1 MASSDRRRFLRTC
14 QGLLGS
20 RIEKTEFP
28 GGKSRDAC
36 RLILEDGRVAFG
48 TKRESPRLAAIEA
61 RVLKKLGAEGAAVP
75 KVLAFN
81 GLILIQEDLG
91 KRRLSQA
98 IDEASDAEV
107 EALLSEA
114 LGSLAQIHR
123 AAEATGL
130 DENLPSIGRDE
141 PWLWGLLN
149 QPAVISKELKIPA
162 PDLDQEALLERIRI
176 RKPRLIKWDARCGN
190 AIVKDDGTIA
200 WFDWEHCGRR
210 NRLDD
215 LVWLLGDEFTLNLPE
230 AEERLLQA
238 YLPAF
243 ADDLTIDEARA
254 YIAAFG
260 SLHTCVRLELI
271 LENKEDG
278 DWWDWDYCL
287 ERDKVGI
294 TLKGAQRLCTRG
306 ARWAGWSPLTEPLRP
321 WFNRVFERLA
331 NLDRSE
337 ERGAA

>member
-1 MASSDRRRFLRTC
+1 MATSDHRRFLRTC

-20 RIEKTEFP
+20 RIERTEFP

-48 TKRESPRLAAIEA
+48 TRRESPRLAALEA

-91 KRRLSQA
+91 ERRLSQA
-98 IDEASDAEV
+98 IDQASDAETQK
-107 EALLSEA
+107 LLSGA
-114 LGSLAQIHR
+114 LSSLAGIHR
-123 AAEATGL
+123 AAEAAGL
-130 DENLPSIGRDE
+130 DDNVPSIGRDE

-149 QPAVISKELKIPA
+149 QPVVISNELKIPV
-162 PDLDQEALLERIRI
+162 PDFNQESLLDHIRI
-176 RKPRLIKWDARCGN
+176 KKPRLIKWDARCGN
-190 AIVKDDGTIA
+190 AIVKEDGTIA

-215 LVWLLGDEFTLNLPE
+215 MIWLLGDEFTPDLPD
-230 AEERLLQA
+230 AEEALLQE

-243 ADDLTIDEARA
+243 ADDFTVDEARA
-254 YIAAFG
+254 YVGAFG

-271 LENKEDG
+271 LENKDGG

-294 TLKGAQRLCTRG
+294 TLEGAQRLCARG
-306 ARWAGWSPLTEPLRP
+306 ARWAAWNPLTEPLVS
-321 WFNRVFERLA
+321 WFDKVSQRLA
-331 NLDRSE
+331 GLDRSE
-337 ERGAA
+337 RRGAA